1 MRCEIVSSKIWR
13 ASGEYIKKNR
23 KFRFSRELLGE
34 KESHIREKIF
44 SELGS
49 RHRVSRKYI
58 VISEVKELKPE
69 EVTDLDLRKI
79 LGVES
84 EF

>member
-1 MRCEIVSSKIWR
+1 MSSKIWR
-13 ASGEYIKKNR
+13 ASGEYTKKNR

-34 KESHIREKIF
+34 KEAHIREKVL

-49 RHRVSRKYI
+49 RHRVRRKYI

-79 LGVES
+79 LGLES